1 MKYIILFLFFSIFS
15 HSQISLGNDLRNNE
29 IKKYDDG
36 RINTFKNTETIFIF
50 SNFIDKKIM
59 EDILSKSWTVTPFSV
74 VSINDFKMIN
84 YLNGD
89 YSFATYQNQTLTF
102 SKKKT
107 HKNLSH
113 VTLNNAS
120 SNNPNRSGTSGNIVN
135 ESDRTSTRSYY
146 SNYFDFFLIDKESY
160 TSTSKR
166 YEVFKNHRI
175 EICNFL
181 MSDNFLVYFDYFFSP
196 STFMT
201 DLTSFNND
209 IYNNL
214 YNEDFMYDN
223 KPGFLL
229 NNIQRINS
237 FIENET
243 KISAFSEFVNTESI
257 KVLKDTKLIIPY
269 EVYCYYDI
277 RVLQKKKNDYSKL
290 NKKYDYD
297 YEVLNSNL
305 ISDKIMKGEDFYY
318 LKFNLIETDKILQV
332 VHSTDGG
339 ILYSKRFS
347 GMIEQLPNKAI
358 EDLNNEIKN
367 SN

>member
-1 MKYIILFLFFSIFS
+1 MKYIITFLFFSIFS

-36 RINTFKNTETIFIF
+36 RIKTFKNTETIFIF
-50 SNFIDKKIM
+50 SNFIDKKVM
-59 EDILSKSWTVTPFSV
+59 EDVLSKSWTVTPFRV

-84 YLNGD
+84 YLNGN
-89 YSFATYQNQTLTF
+89 YSFATYQNQNLTF
-102 SKKKT
+102 TRIKT
-107 HKNLSH
+107 DKNLSQE
-113 VTLNNAS
+113 TLNRVS
-120 SNNPNRSGTSGNIVN
+120 SNNPNRSNTNTSI
-135 ESDRTSTRSYY
+135 EKEPDRISSKSYY
-146 SNYFDFFLIDKESY
+146 SNFFDFFLIDKESY
-160 TSTSKR
+160 TNPSKR

-175 EICNFL
+175 EIGNFL

-196 STFMT
+196 ATFMT

-214 YNEDFMYDN
+214 FNEDFMYDN

-277 RVLQKKKNDYSKL
+277 RVLQKKNNDYSKL

-297 YEVLNSNL
+297 YEVLNSDL

-318 LKFNLIETDKILQV
+318 LKFSLIETDKILQV
-332 VHSTDGG
+332 VHSTDGY

-347 GMIEQLPNKAI
+347 GMIEQLPIKAI
-358 EDLNNEIKN
+358 NDLNDEIKN